1 MGGPDSGM
9 GRFWRRWWP
18 VGVLIVVGWAGLA
31 VSNCGGGQ
39 GEAGDA
45 ASVAP
50 TEPVYGVTLDDI
62 SGLPEILDAL
72 GRLSRRATARVVF
85 DETVLPAYYREAVV
99 AIARVSKVMGEILD
113 SQFVSTVTVDGY
125 LQRSADYLAALGDVV
140 DIWEVGNEINGEWLG
155 ATPDVVA
162 KMTGAYDLVK
172 AAGKTTALTLYYN
185 QDCWS
190 DPANEM
196 FRWVQA
202 NVPERML
209 QGLDYALISYYEDD
223 CNGLQPDWPA
233 VFAQLATI
241 FPNSRIGFGEVGTA
255 DPARKADYVTRYYSM
270 AISEP
275 RYVGGYFWWYFRQ
288 DMVPWTQPL
297 WNTLNTTISTQ

>member
-1 MGGPDSGM
+1 
-9 GRFWRRWWP
+9 
-18 VGVLIVVGWAGLA
+18 
-31 VSNCGGGQ
+31 
-39 GEAGDA
+39 
-45 ASVAP
+45 
-50 TEPVYGVTLDDI
+50 
-62 SGLPEILDAL
+62 
-72 GRLSRRATARVVF
+72 
-85 DETVLPAYYREAVV
+85 
-99 AIARVSKVMGEILD
+99 MGEILD